1 MLKTLASGFCAL
13 LILSAA
19 QAATAATLS
28 ATFNNNTTKSQTR
41 AAANGWAGTPS
52 QLPTTPIATT
62 SNALGQASST
72 GNIVASARYVDT
84 TSVGCSFTATASKG
98 VDGRYSFSRS
108 ATPFGSSGGRTATC
122 AATITSS
129 ATATGNFNV
138 TFTTSGF

>member
-1 MLKTLASGFCAL
+1 MLKTLASAFCAL

-28 ATFNNNTTKSQTR
+28 ATFNNSTTKSQTR

-52 QLPTTPIATT
+52 NIPNPSMSSGSTT
-62 SNALGQASST
+62 NGQASST

-84 TSVGCSFTATASKG
+84 TNVGCSFTATASKG

-129 ATATGNFNV
+129 TTATGNFNV